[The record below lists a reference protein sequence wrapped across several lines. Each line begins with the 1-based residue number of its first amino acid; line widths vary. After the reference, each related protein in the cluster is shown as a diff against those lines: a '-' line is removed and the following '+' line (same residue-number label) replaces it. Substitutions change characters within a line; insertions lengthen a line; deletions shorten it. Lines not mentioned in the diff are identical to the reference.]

1 MAREESDREDLLRE
15 ATALVERVEL
25 SPVGGGEPIVIG
37 FRSSGALSVFF
48 GGDTAYHFNSNR
60 ELRRAYVEGLLYKAE
75 HGQLLSLERIRQDN
89 QVQLIRRE
97 LSADAQAAFLAA
109 MLQTLAA
116 MAYQIDDEELAIVG
130 QVPPEAGVVGRA
142 LQWLRLATPITVA
155 QSPHAR

>member
-130 QVPPEAGVVGRA
+130 QVPPEADVVGRA